1 MIKRLKSFSLLKTAS
16 VYTMSNI
23 LNALIPFFLMPVLT
37 RYLTPVDY
45 GITSMMQVMIGFL
58 NPFIGLN
65 LHGAIAVKYYKK
77 MKLIFLNMYQ
87 VALLYYVVVV

>member
-1 MIKRLKSFSLLKTAS
+1 MIKKIINVGLFKTAS
-16 VYTMSNI
+16 VYTISNI
-23 LNALIPFFLMPVLT
+23 LNALIPFFLIPVLT

-58 NPFIGLN
+58 TPFVGLN

-87 VALLYYVVVV
+87 VALLYYVLVV